1 MNTQLSYILNRKRKK
16 QYERVFQGIASG
28 RKRALENWFNDI
40 WTSLESTR
48 DTVTAYL
55 QDNEL
60 NLGELIQILED
71 KKLQFKDFSELFI
84 INQEGEVRVS
94 TYKGSL
100 GKVRNSLPNYKYGM
114 EMKPYMYGPFIDE
127 ESLNIGGSS
136 STFFDETTLIF
147 SIPYINKNLNRKA
160 VICARVPNDVMS
172 DILQEED
179 THIYKESGDNYLFMI
194 KSNRNIKSGTA
205 ISRSRFEDK
214 TFTGGDNLKDGI
226 KTKKWG
232 TVQIKRH
239 TEFEIVF
246 NDPATGA
253 LHPGVEKTMRN
264 SQNLDIWPG
273 YPDYRHIMVG
283 GQGVTINPPHSDE
296 TWGLMCEADIEE
308 IYKFRSVNFKVAL
321 IFGVVYCLGY
331 LALFTLN
338 KFFKLNDLVNDFI
351 LFIFNIISLFVIT
364 RVKFTAPL
372 EKTIGILLDIAEGEG
387 DLTKRVNISS
397 HDEIGE
403 LSKWF
408 NKFINNQMTVIRRIE
423 KASNDT
429 QNSSHYLS
437 DLAEDVKYSVG
448 TIESS
453 VKTIVKTSS
462 KQSDLFNETQDKL
475 AVISNS
481 VKDMS
486 RLTNEV
492 KEKSQITNSK
502 AFQSREATEEVV
514 EKINKLDE
522 VMKKTIDSIDILQ
535 KSNNEI
541 HDVVQMIESISKQTH
556 LLAINAS
563 IESQRAGEA
572 GRGFGVVA
580 KEISILAERSREA
593 AISISSII
601 SHVREETESTI
612 VNVQE
617 INQKSKEGNEAVK
630 KSVESFKEIQQG
642 IFEVSSKVDSISDI
656 VGLQAKELDAI
667 SEETKK
673 LGDEM
678 GEEIENSSNL
688 STNSINLIEE
698 ILRKTTQV
706 ESSSKILSNSSEN
719 LQEIVSSFKIY

>member
-1 MNTQLSYILNRKRKK
+1 MPEQLL
-16 QYERVFQGIASG
+16 
-28 RKRALENWFNDI
+28 
-40 WTSLESTR
+40 
-48 DTVTAYL
+48 
-55 QDNEL
+55 
-60 NLGELIQILED
+60 
-71 KKLQFKDFSELFI
+71 
-84 INQEGEVRVS
+84 
-94 TYKGSL
+94 
-100 GKVRNSLPNYKYGM
+100 
-114 EMKPYMYGPFIDE
+114 
-127 ESLNIGGSS
+127 
-136 STFFDETTLIF
+136 
-147 SIPYINKNLNRKA
+147 
-160 VICARVPNDVMS
+160 
-172 DILQEED
+172 
-179 THIYKESGDNYLFMI
+179 
-194 KSNRNIKSGTA
+194 
-205 ISRSRFEDK
+205 
-214 TFTGGDNLKDGI
+214 
-226 KTKKWG
+226 
-232 TVQIKRH
+232 
-239 TEFEIVF
+239 
-246 NDPATGA
+246 
-253 LHPGVEKTMRN
+253 
-264 SQNLDIWPG
+264 
-273 YPDYRHIMVG
+273 
-283 GQGVTINPPHSDE
+283 
-296 TWGLMCEADIEE
+296 
-308 IYKFRSVNFKVAL
+308 
-321 IFGVVYCLGY
+321 
-331 LALFTLN
+331 
-338 KFFKLNDLVNDFI
+338 
-351 LFIFNIISLFVIT
+351 IFNIISLTAIT
-364 RVKFTAPL
+364 RFKITAPL

-617 INQKSKEGNEAVK
+617 INQKSIRNQKKEM
-630 KSVESFKEIQQG
+630 
-642 IFEVSSKVDSISDI
+642 
-656 VGLQAKELDAI
+656 
-667 SEETKK
+667 K
-673 LGDEM
+673 LLK
-678 GEEIENSSNL
+678 NL
-688 STNSINLIEE
+688 
-698 ILRKTTQV
+698 
-706 ESSSKILSNSSEN
+706 
-719 LQEIVSSFKIY
+719 